1 MRTNPSTISLQRS
14 ALRSFDRIPQRRAK
28 ARGGRRTFLSRILAL
43 FRLWQERARTRR
55 QLRELNERELF
66 RHRSDGCPIGGRKAV
81 LALARPKQSSRR
93 RPLAKGIT
101 MATVELHHGAL
112 TECRRPSTA
121 VDAPGVEAQTIARR
135 VRAAGSS
142 FYWAIGLLPAPR
154 RHSMYALYAFCREVN
169 DIAGSETTS
178 SLKRAL
184 LAAWRSEIALLY
196 AGRPRHH
203 VTRALQ
209 EAVQQYGLRCDDFL
223 AVIDGME
230 MDSQRDIRA
239 PSLAEL
245 DLYCARVAVA
255 IGLLSMRIL
264 GVTTPAGERVA
275 GALGRAI
282 RLTNILRDLTEDGAR
297 HRLYLPREL
306 LLAHG
311 IVATMPSYVLA
322 QPALPAVCQDLARLA
337 ENHY

>member
-1 MRTNPSTISLQRS
+1 
-14 ALRSFDRIPQRRAK
+14 
-28 ARGGRRTFLSRILAL
+28 
-43 FRLWQERARTRR
+43 
-55 QLRELNERELF
+55 
-66 RHRSDGCPIGGRKAV
+66 
-81 LALARPKQSSRR
+81 
-93 RPLAKGIT
+93 

-230 MDSQRDIRA
+230 MDSRRDIRA

-255 IGLLSMRIL
+255 VGLLSMRIL

-337 ENHY
+337 ENHYEAAAAAIAACPRGSMRPAAAMLGLNRALLRRLVARGWGRLDEKVRLPAWEKAALVLCHGLIGP